1 MKTNVFGTKEWAK
14 HNVNIQTGCPN
25 DCRYCYA
32 KSMALRFGRTTR
44 ESWKEPEINTNKV
57 SKGYRKREGTIMF
70 PTSHDI
76 TQDNLDEC
84 IAVLLKLLEAENKL
98 LIVSKPDPGCIQEL
112 CCRLTE
118 FKSQIKFRFTI
129 GSAENDVLR
138 FWEPGAP
145 NFNHRL
151 GALIIAYNR
160 GFATSVS
167 CEPMLDNRIE
177 NVVTAVLPYV
187 TDAVWIGLP
196 NKLALHIA
204 RNCGDEES
212 KNRATELLANFTEN
226 RIHDL
231 YDNYAGN
238 SKIKWKES
246 IKKIVGLELPKEV
259 GLDI

>member
-44 ESWKEPEINTNKV
+44 EGWREPEINRNKV

-76 TQDNLDEC
+76 TQDNLNEC
-84 IAVLLKLLEAENKL
+84 IVVLLKLLEAENEL
-98 LIVSKPDPGCIQEL
+98 LIVSKPDPECIQEL
-112 CCRLTE
+112 CYRLKG
-118 FKSQIKFRFTI
+118 FKNQIKFRFTI

-145 NFNHRL
+145 SPAQRIE
-151 GALIIAYNR
+151 ALKTAFDL

-177 NVVTAVLPYV
+177 DVVENVLPYV
-187 TDAVWIGLP
+187 TDAIWIGLP
-196 NKLALHIA
+196 NMLNQRIAL
-204 RNCGDEES
+204 NCGDDET
-212 KNRATELLANFTEN
+212 KARAKELMACFTKE
-226 RIHDL
+226 RIIEL
-231 YDNYAGN
+231 YETYADNP
-238 SKIKWKES
+238 KIKWKES
-246 IKKIVGLELPKEV
+246 IKKAV
-259 GLDI
+259 GLDLPDQAGLDI